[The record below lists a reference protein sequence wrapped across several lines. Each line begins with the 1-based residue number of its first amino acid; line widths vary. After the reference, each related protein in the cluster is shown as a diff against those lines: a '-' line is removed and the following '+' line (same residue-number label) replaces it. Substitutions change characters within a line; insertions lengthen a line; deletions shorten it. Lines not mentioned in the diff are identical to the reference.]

1 MKTVYNFP
9 QKSEE
14 WYKIREQYPLTASH
28 AQAIGNQ
35 GKGLETLVND
45 ILSKKHSI
53 QDYEKRYSN
62 EDLERGIELEPL
74 ARNIY
79 ELRTEQKVEEVGF
92 VIDEEISKVGGAS
105 PDGVIRDFEG
115 LAEIKSFNNEKHFDL
130 ICQLKETG
138 TFEVESKYY
147 WQMQQQLLIT
157 GAKWC
162 DYVVFNPNYKESL
175 LIQRISRDEEKI
187 EKIKQGLKLGE
198 ELLNKKEQIYAI
210 K

>member
-1 MKTVYNFP
+1 MKTIFNIP

-14 WYKIREQYPLTASH
+14 WYKVRELHPLTASN

-35 GKGLETLVND
+35 GKGLETLVNE
-45 ILSKKHSI
+45 ILAKKYSI
-53 QDYEKRYSN
+53 QDYEKRYTN
-62 EDLERGIELEPL
+62 DDLERGIELEPL
-74 ARNIY
+74 ARSIY

-92 VIDEEISKVGGAS
+92 VTDEEISKVGGAS
-105 PDGVIRDFEG
+105 PDGVIGDFEG
-115 LAEIKSFNNEKHFDL
+115 LVEIKSFNNEKHFDL

-157 GAKWC
+157 GAEWC
-162 DYVVFNPNYKESL
+162 DYVAFNPNYKESL

-198 ELLNKKEQIYAI
+198 ELLNKKEQIYAT

>member
-14 WYKIREQYPLTASH
+14 WYKIREQYPLTASN

-35 GKGLETLVND
+35 GKGLETLVNEV
-45 ILSKKHSI
+45 LAKKYSI

-62 EDLERGIELEPL
+62 EDLDRGIELEPL
-74 ARNIY
+74 ARSIY
-79 ELRTEQKVEEVGF
+79 ELRTGQKVEEVGF

-105 PDGVIRDFEG
+105 PDGVIGDFEG
-115 LAEIKSFNNEKHFDL
+115 LVEIKSFNNEKHFEL
-130 ICQLKETG
+130 ICQYKETG
-138 TFEVESKYY
+138 TFDIESKYQ
-147 WQMQQQLLIT
+147 WQMQQQILFT

-162 DYVVFNPNYKESL
+162 DYVAFNPNYKESL
-175 LIQRISRDEEKI
+175 LIQRVYKDEEKI

>member
-14 WYKIREQYPLTASH
+14 WYKIREQYPLTASN

-35 GKGLETLVND
+35 GKGLETLVNEV
-45 ILSKKHSI
+45 LAKKHSI
-53 QDYEKRYSN
+53 QDFEKRYTN

-74 ARNIY
+74 ARSIY
-79 ELRTEQKVEEVGF
+79 ELRTGQKVEEVGF
-92 VIDEEISKVGGAS
+92 VTDEEISKVGGAS
-105 PDGVIRDFEG
+105 PDGVIGDFEG
-115 LAEIKSFNNEKHFDL
+115 LVEIKSFNNEKHFDL

-138 TFEVESKYY
+138 IFEVESKYY

-157 GAKWC
+157 GAEWC
-162 DYVVFNPNYKESL
+162 DYVAFNPNYKESL